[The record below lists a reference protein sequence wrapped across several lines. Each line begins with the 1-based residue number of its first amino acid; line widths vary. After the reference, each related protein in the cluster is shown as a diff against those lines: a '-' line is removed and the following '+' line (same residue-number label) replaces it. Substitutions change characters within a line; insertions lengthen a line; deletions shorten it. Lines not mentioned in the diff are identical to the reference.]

1 MGARLFKRLALA
13 AALVGL
19 AAGVSAASEIT
30 LKAVASFP
38 KGSYFN
44 EELEAYIERVNAEAA
59 GSLQIKL
66 LGHGAAVMHPF
77 EMGKAVKDG
86 VVDLCS
92 CPSSFYTKLMPEAY
106 AFKQSE
112 YTIHEMR
119 ENGAYDYIEK
129 ITNEKLNAHWLGRS
143 HEEEIFYIYLAEKVD
158 KPDLTGIKIRTAPLH
173 RAFATA
179 LNATPVVLPPGQI
192 YTALERGTVD
202 GFIWVQRGL
211 FRLGLEKFAKYR
223 IDHPFYTAHTEVI
236 INLDTWNR
244 LDASQQELLER
255 HARWLDNLNYNTLV
269 LNEEEKR
276 KQTEVG
282 MEAITFS
289 DADRRAYLSLAVE
302 AGWDEVMER
311 SPDHGPK
318 LRELLTGKGECEG
331 GIGPHCIAWD
341 ELDRNAPEQAAKLR
355 ALRGQ

>member
-1 MGARLFKRLALA
+1 MATKLLKTLVFSIVLVGFSATVLLA
-13 AALVGL
+13 A
-19 AAGVSAASEIT
+19 EIT

-44 EELEAYIERVNAEAA
+44 EELERYIDRVNAEAK

-86 VVDLCS
+86 IVDLCS

-106 AFKQSE
+106 AFKQSD

-119 ENGAYDYIEK
+119 KNGAYDYIEK
-129 ITNEKLNAHWLGRS
+129 ITNEKLNAHWLARS
-143 HEEEIFYIYLAEKVD
+143 HEEEIFYIYLAKKVD
-158 KPDLTGIKIRTAPLH
+158 GPDLTGIKVRTAPLH

-179 LNATPVVLPPGQI
+179 LKATPVILPPGQI
-192 YTALERGTVD
+192 FTALERGTVD

-236 INLDTWNR
+236 INLDKWNQ
-244 LDASQQELLER
+244 LDASQKEILER
-255 HARWLDNLNYNTLV
+255 NARWLDNLNYDTLT
-269 LNEEEKR
+269 LNEEEKK
-276 KQTEVG
+276 KQEAVG
-282 MEAITFS
+282 MKAIKFS
-289 DADRRAYLSLAVE
+289 DADRRKYLSLAVD
-302 AGWDEVMER
+302 AGWEEVIKR
-311 SPDHGPK
+311 SPKHGAK
-318 LRELLTGKGECEG
+318 LQELLTGKGECKG
-331 GIGPHCIAWD
+331 GIGPHCISWQ
-341 ELDRNAPEQAAKLR
+341 ELEENAPEQAAKLK